1 MAGKPAVF
9 SVPNGTSVP
18 WSGDPR
24 SGNHGP
30 DGSRLL
36 VAYYRVSKPSKRE
49 KQGKSGLGLEAQTE
63 AVGRF
68 AHQHGFTV
76 TERFVEIETGVGG
89 DALEV
94 RPHLAAALAA
104 AKKLRCH
111 VVVAKLDRLSR
122 DMYFISGLMAQR
134 VPFIV
139 TELGL
144 DVDPFMLHIYAA
156 VAQKEAALISQRTK
170 AALATLRSQGVKLGN
185 PDMDRIRGMAG
196 AAKAAAANEFAVSVS
211 GHIDGV
217 RLRGFMSSRAIARE
231 LTRMRV
237 PSATGGA
244 WSGVAVAAVLAR
256 LDALAE
262 EAA

>member
-1 MAGKPAVF
+1 VKKAGQVWALALRRR
-9 SVPNGTSVP
+9 
-18 WSGDPR
+18 PR
-24 SGNHGP
+24 
-30 DGSRLL
+30 RL
-36 VAYYRVSKPSKRE
+36 
-49 KQGKSGLGLEAQTE
+49 
-63 AVGRF
+63 VGF

-185 PDMDRIRGMAG
+185 PDMDRIRGWLVRRRLRLRMSLRSRLWPYRRRPFAWVHVEPCNCTGTDADAG
-196 AAKAAAANEFAVSVS
+196 AER
-211 GHIDGV
+211 DGW
-217 RLRGFMSSRAIARE
+217 
-231 LTRMRV
+231 RV
-237 PSATGGA
+237 
-244 WSGVAVAAVLAR
+244 SGVAVAAVLAR